1 MKALYPLSLVYSFL
15 YKLDKNLS
23 KPKRLQKPVISVGNI
38 TVGGTGKTP
47 IVIELLKFLVKNKV
61 KPTVLT
67 RGYLRKAKKTVLL
80 KNGTTN
86 LDVTISGDEPML
98 IAKSVPETFVIVGT
112 NRYCNA
118 RKFENK
124 INTDVYVLDDG
135 FQHWSIQ
142 RDLDIVCINA
152 FNPFGNGMLLPAGIL
167 REPIK
172 ALKRADIIMLTNS
185 DMISQTQLAS
195 LRNEILSLT
204 EKDSIVTYYDNFEY
218 TSLDL
223 KTNFDIRVLKE
234 SNLYSLS
241 AIGFANGFENCI
253 LKSGLEIKD
262 SIILKDHSVFDNK
275 FLNDVIKKYK
285 NAYFI
290 VTAKDAV
297 KLDNIDEDIK
307 RKIVVLKVTP
317 KFITGKEQW
326 ESSIINVLQS
336 F

>member
-1 MKALYPLSLVYSFL
+1 MKALYPLSLIYSFL
-15 YKLDKNLS
+15 YKLDKKLS
-23 KPKRLQKPVISVGNI
+23 TPKKLQKPVISVGNI

-47 IVIELLKFLVKNKV
+47 IVIEVLKILIKNKIN
-61 KPTVLT
+61 PTVLT
-67 RGYLRKAKKTVLL
+67 RGYLRKTKETVLL
-80 KNGTTN
+80 NGATGV
-86 LDVTISGDEPML
+86 DVNISGDEPML
-98 IAKSVPETFVIVGT
+98 IARNVPEASVIVGA
-112 NRYCNA
+112 NRYSNA
-118 RKFENK
+118 VKFENE

-135 FQHWSIQ
+135 FQHWNIQ

-152 FNPFGNGMLLPAGIL
+152 FNPFGNGMLIPAGVL

-172 ALKRADIIMLTNS
+172 VLKRANIIILTNS

-195 LRNEILSLT
+195 LRNKILFLT
-204 EKDSIVTYYDNFEY
+204 GKDSIVTYYGNFEY
-218 TSLDL
+218 TNLDL
-223 KTNFDIRVLKE
+223 KTNFDIRLLKE

-241 AIGFANGFENCI
+241 AIGFVNGFENSI
-253 LKSGLEIKD
+253 LKSGLKING
-262 SIILKDHSVFDNK
+262 SITLRDHSAIDNK

-297 KLDNIDEDIK
+297 KFDNIDEDIK

-326 ESSIINVLQS
+326 ENSILNVLQS

>member
-1 MKALYPLSLVYSFL
+1 MKALYPLSLIYSFL

-23 KPKRLQKPVISVGNI
+23 KPKKLQKPVISVGNI
-38 TVGGTGKTP
+38 SVGGTGKTP
-47 IVIELLKFLVKNKV
+47 IVIELLKFLIKNKV
-61 KPTVLT
+61 KSTVLT
-67 RGYLRKAKKTVLL
+67 RGYLRKTKKTVLL
-80 KNGTTN
+80 KDGATDIDIN
-86 LDVTISGDEPML
+86 ISGDEPML
-98 IAKSVPETFVIVGT
+98 ITRSVPEAFVIVGT
-112 NRYCNA
+112 NRHSNA
-118 RKFENK
+118 IKFENK
-124 INTDVYVLDDG
+124 INTDVYILDDG

-152 FNPFGNGMLLPAGIL
+152 FNPFGNGMLIPAGIL
-167 REPIK
+167 REPIRT
-172 ALKRADIIMLTNS
+172 LKRADILVLTNS
-185 DMISQTQLAS
+185 DMISQTRLTS

-204 EKDSIVTYYDNFEY
+204 GKDSVVTYYGNFEY
-218 TSLDL
+218 TRLDL

-241 AIGFANGFENCI
+241 AIGFANGFENSI
-253 LKSGLEIKD
+253 LKSGLKIKN
-262 SIILKDHSVFDNK
+262 SITLKDHSTFDNK
-275 FLNDVIKKYK
+275 FLNDVLKKYK

-297 KLDNIDEDIK
+297 KFDNIDEDIK

-326 ESSIINVLQS
+326 ERSILNVLQS